1 MKTNDSLPTATLAA
15 FLALTCCGTPA
26 NASAPPQSASD
37 IRAAS
42 QPAATS
48 AKSAKRGVAYDFA
61 NPSDL
66 AALATGV
73 SWWYNWGSTLNSGI
87 PSNYLAAYGVDYYP
101 MLWDGN
107 FDKSTVES
115 FLRAHSEIKYLLV
128 LNEPNVSGQAKCGSN
143 QPYCSPTDAAAL
155 WPQYETV
162 AADTGTQLVGPQIT
176 YGTEPNYTD
185 PIAWLDAFIAAY
197 QSANGGRAPRIDY
210 LGFHWYDYG
219 LDSQLTRLAKYGKPF
234 WVTEF
239 ANWHSGSDGA
249 QIDTLAKQETQMT
262 SMVNTCETRTDVFRY
277 AWFSGRVSPDSH
289 FDSLLAGSGQ
299 LTALG
304 QLYISLPTSNT
315 AAPTTSSISIDSG
328 SGSPQDNYLADTDV
342 SGGAPA
348 ASNTAITL
356 NSTSDTASQAVYGT
370 NRYGNFTYTI
380 PGFTPNSAHIVKLHF
395 AETYWSQPSQR
406 VFNVAI
412 NNTTVL
418 PNFDIVAAA
427 GAPNKA
433 VVQTINAIANSS
445 GQIVIKFTAVKDN
458 AQVNAIEIN

>member
-185 PIAWLDAFIAAY
+185 PIAWLAA
-197 QSANGGRAPRIDY
+197 APRASTTSAFT
-210 LGFHWYDYG
+210 G
-219 LDSQLTRLAKYGKPF
+219 
-234 WVTEF
+234 
-239 ANWHSGSDGA
+239 
-249 QIDTLAKQETQMT
+249 MT
-262 SMVNTCETRTDVFRY
+262 TASTP
-277 AWFSGRVSPDSH
+277 SSPAS
-289 FDSLLAGSGQ
+289 
-299 LTALG
+299 
-304 QLYISLPTSNT
+304 PNT
-315 AAPTTSSISIDSG
+315 ANP
-328 SGSPQDNYLADTDV
+328 SGSPSSPT
-342 SGGAPA
+342 
-348 ASNTAITL
+348 
-356 NSTSDTASQAVYGT
+356 GT
-370 NRYGNFTYTI
+370 
-380 PGFTPNSAHIVKLHF
+380 
-395 AETYWSQPSQR
+395 
-406 VFNVAI
+406 
-412 NNTTVL
+412 
-418 PNFDIVAAA
+418 AAA
-427 GAPNKA
+427 
-433 VVQTINAIANSS
+433 
-445 GQIVIKFTAVKDN
+445 TARRLTPSPSRKPR
-458 AQVNAIEIN
+458 